1 MNVFDSSTWN
11 TLDDHP
17 VLQALNDPDWRENYQ
32 EVGDSPDLALS
43 VVRNATERIRTLLPF
58 VTTVLV
64 VLDSLDWFVEIESQE
79 IDGQL
84 GHCIDQT
91 VYLRL
96 HMNGKDPLYEDEVP
110 LDLIASRIV
119 EHFDIK

>member
-1 MNVFDSSTWN
+1 VNVFDSSTWH

-32 EVGDSPDLALS
+32 EAGDSPDLALS
-43 VVRNATERIRTLLPF
+43 VVRNAAERIQNLFPLA
-58 VTTVLV
+58 TTELV

-79 IDGQL
+79 VDGQL
-84 GHCIDQT
+84 GHCDDQT

-96 HMNGKDPLYEDEVP
+96 HMNDKDPLYEDEVP
-110 LDLIASRIV
+110 VDLIASRIV
-119 EHFDIK
+119 EHFDLQ

>member
-17 VLQALNDPDWRENYQ
+17 VFQALNDPDWRENYQ
-32 EVGDSPDLALS
+32 EVGDSPDLALR
-43 VVRNATERIRTLLPF
+43 VVRNATERIRTLFPL
-58 VTTVLV
+58 VTTELV

-79 IDGQL
+79 IDGQI
-84 GHCIDQT
+84 GHCDDQT

-96 HMNGKDPLYEDEVP
+96 HMNDKDPLYEDKVP
-110 LDLIASRIV
+110 LELVTSRIM
-119 EHFDIK
+119 EHFDLK